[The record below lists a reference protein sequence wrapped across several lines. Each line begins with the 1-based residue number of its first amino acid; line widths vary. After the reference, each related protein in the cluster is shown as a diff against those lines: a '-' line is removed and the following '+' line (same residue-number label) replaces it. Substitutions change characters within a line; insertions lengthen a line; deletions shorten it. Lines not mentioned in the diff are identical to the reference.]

1 MVNKSNIP
9 AIRFAGFTDPWEQ
22 RKLRELAIFNP
33 KADLPEVFEYVDLE
47 SVVGTEML
55 SHRTETKGTAPSRA
69 QRVAQIGDLFFQTVR
84 PYQKNNYLFEMPD
97 KYYVFS
103 TGYAQMRPLVDGRFL
118 LCLVQNEEFVQAV
131 LDNCTGTSY
140 PAISSNDLAQIEV
153 NSPQNKQEQKQIG
166 DFFKGID
173 RLITLHQRKYE
184 SLMQIKKSMLRKM
197 FPCEGSRYQEVRFA
211 GFTDAWEQRK
221 FRDVFDFLQNNTLSR
236 AELTPEMGAAKNIHY
251 GDVLIKFGEYLDA
264 SKVTLPYISS
274 YEMVEKYKASF
285 LQDGDIIMADTA
297 EDETV
302 GKCSEIAGLQG
313 FPTLSGLHTIPMRT
327 KEKYA
332 SGYLGYYMNSEAYHN
347 QLLPLMQGIKVTSI
361 SKGAIKDTV
370 ISLPIN
376 MAEQAAIGQ
385 FFRHLDH
392 LITLHQRKYESLM
405 QIKKSML
412 RKMFPCEESRYP
424 EVRFAGFTDAWEQR
438 KLGEIV
444 TVFSGRDY
452 KHLSEGSIPV
462 YGTGGYMLSV
472 SEALSYNQDAIGIGR
487 KGTIDK
493 PYVLKAPFWT
503 VDTLFYAVPEHSECL
518 DFVYDV
524 FQIIDWKKKDESTGV
539 PSLSKEAINNTDV
552 MAPNTDEQL
561 VIGSFFTRI
570 DHLITLHQRKLET
583 IQHQRKVL
591 QQYLLNGIVRVN
603 HERTTDQAAL

>member
-1 MVNKSNIP
+1 MPRADWKLVSKTE
-9 AIRFAGFTDPWEQ
+9 FAVPQSIDEQ
-22 RKLRELAIFNP
+22 AK
-33 KADLPEVFEYVDLE
+33 
-47 SVVGTEML
+47 
-55 SHRTETKGTAPSRA
+55 
-69 QRVAQIGDLFFQTVR
+69 IGRYF
-84 PYQKNNYLFEMPD
+84 
-97 KYYVFS
+97 
-103 TGYAQMRPLVDGRFL
+103 
-118 LCLVQNEEFVQAV
+118 
-131 LDNCTGTSY
+131 
-140 PAISSNDLAQIEV
+140 NDL
-153 NSPQNKQEQKQIG
+153 
-166 DFFKGID
+166 DH
-173 RLITLHQRKYE
+173 LITLHQRKYE

-197 FPCEGSRYQEVRFA
+197 FPCEGSRYPEVRFA

-361 SKGAIKDTV
+361 SKGAIQDTV

-392 LITLHQRKYESLM
+392 LITLH
-405 QIKKSML
+405 L
-412 RKMFPCEESRYP
+412 RK
-424 EVRFAGFTDAWEQR
+424 
-438 KLGEIV
+438 
-444 TVFSGRDY
+444 
-452 KHLSEGSIPV
+452 
-462 YGTGGYMLSV
+462 
-472 SEALSYNQDAIGIGR
+472 
-487 KGTIDK
+487 
-493 PYVLKAPFWT
+493 
-503 VDTLFYAVPEHSECL
+503 
-518 DFVYDV
+518 
-524 FQIIDWKKKDESTGV
+524 
-539 PSLSKEAINNTDV
+539 
-552 MAPNTDEQL
+552 
-561 VIGSFFTRI
+561 
-570 DHLITLHQRKLET
+570 
-583 IQHQRKVL
+583 
-591 QQYLLNGIVRVN
+591 
-603 HERTTDQAAL
+603 